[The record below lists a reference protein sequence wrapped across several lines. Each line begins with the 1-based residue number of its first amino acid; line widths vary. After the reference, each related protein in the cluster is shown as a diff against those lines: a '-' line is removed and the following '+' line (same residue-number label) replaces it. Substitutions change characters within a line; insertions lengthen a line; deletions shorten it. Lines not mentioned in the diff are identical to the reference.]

1 MNRYTWITH
10 AAVGLAIF
18 DMRRRA
24 IDLLSRHVER
34 LDEPRARSSTILY
47 IGMLHLELGEEK
59 EASRCFLEGLTIVE
73 SMELA
78 YASEFLTMLRV
89 MKRYEAS
96 YVIEHWIQNFT
107 NRIDDHPKFK
117 RMIRGIEAITD

>member
-1 MNRYTWITH
+1 MNRHIWITR
-10 AAVGLAIF
+10 AAVGLTMF

-24 IDLLSRHVER
+24 IDLLTRHVER
-34 LDEPRARSSTILY
+34 LEEPRTKSSAILY

-78 YASEFLTMLRV
+78 YAPEFLTMLRV
-89 MKRYEAS
+89 MKLR
-96 YVIEHWIQNFT
+96 T
-107 NRIDDHPKFK
+107 L
-117 RMIRGIEAITD
+117 